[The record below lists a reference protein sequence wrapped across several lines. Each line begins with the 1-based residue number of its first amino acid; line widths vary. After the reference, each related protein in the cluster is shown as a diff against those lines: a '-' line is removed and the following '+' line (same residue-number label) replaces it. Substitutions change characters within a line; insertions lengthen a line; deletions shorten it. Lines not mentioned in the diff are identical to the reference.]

1 MKKYLKNIA
10 LFLLFLFFYFLPA
23 LFFKTDKNYYNS
35 LAKPFFAPKPI
46 IFSLCW
52 TILYVIFSVILV
64 KILKKEYRE
73 GLVIM
78 GINYFISFFFN
89 FFFFVKQNLFL
100 SFCDSFLCF
109 CSGLLLFLYFMKK
122 ERYLAFSVTPYLLWT
137 AFASVLMCSI
147 YFLN

>member
-1 MKKYLKNIA
+1 MKKYLKNIL
-10 LFLLFLFFYFLPA
+10 LFLLFLFLYFLPT
-23 LFFKTDKNYYNS
+23 FIFKADKNYYNS
-35 LAKPFFAPKPI
+35 LNKPFFSPKPI

-52 TILYVIFSVILV
+52 SILYIIFAILLI
-64 KILKKEYRE
+64 KILKKEFRQ

-100 SFCDSFLCF
+100 SFCDTFLCF

-122 ERYLAFSVTPYLLWT
+122 DRYLAFMVTPYLLWT
-137 AFASVLMCSI
+137 GFASGLMCTI